1 MSAIPGTLYIV
12 SAASGTGKTSLL
24 SALLEAMPELCVSI
38 SHTTR
43 KKRPG
48 EVDGENYYFVDQP
61 TFLEML
67 ERNEF
72 LEHAEVFGN
81 LYGTSSRV
89 LASTLQEGRDLILE
103 IDWQGAQQV
112 RRLMPQAKS
121 IFILPPGR
129 AALEQRLTQ
138 RGQDS
143 REVIAGRLREAVEE
157 MSHFVEFDY
166 LVVNDDFAQALLDLQ
181 SIFRANRLR
190 QPVQAQRQQKLLRE
204 LLA

>member
-1 MSAIPGTLYIV
+1 MSVTPGTLYIV

-24 SALLEAMPELCVSI
+24 RVLLEVMPELSLSI

-43 KKRPG
+43 GQRPG
-48 EVDGENYYFVDQP
+48 EVDGKNYYFVDRE
-61 TFLEML
+61 TFLKMQG
-67 ERNEF
+67 RNEF
-72 LEHAEVFGN
+72 LEWAEVFGN
-81 LYGTSSRV
+81 LYGTSSQV
-89 LASTLQEGRDLILE
+89 LNDTLQQGRDLILE

-129 AALEQRLTQ
+129 EVLEQRLTS

-143 REVIAGRLREAVEE
+143 AEVIARRLRKATEE
-157 MSHFVEFDY
+157 MSHYVEFDY
-166 LVVNDDFAQALLDLQ
+166 LVINDDFQQALLDLQ

-190 QPVQAQRQQKLLRE
+190 QQVQTQRQQKLLKE
-204 LLA
+204 LLC